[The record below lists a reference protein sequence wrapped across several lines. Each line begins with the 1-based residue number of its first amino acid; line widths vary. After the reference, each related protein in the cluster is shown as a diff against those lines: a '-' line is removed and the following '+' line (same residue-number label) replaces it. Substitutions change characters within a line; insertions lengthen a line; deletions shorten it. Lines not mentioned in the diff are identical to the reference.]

1 MSDEKKGVPYYVVYT
16 GVIAGEMRIG
26 SQKIL
31 SPVELDNE
39 KIIRDVAK
47 QIKEQKRL
55 KEVTILN
62 WKRLRK

>member
-1 MSDEKKGVPYYVVYT
+1 MSDKGIPYYVVYMAL
-16 GVIAGEMRIG
+16 IAGEMRFG
-26 SQKIL
+26 SQKVL

-39 KIIRDVAK
+39 KIIRDIAK
-47 QIKEQKRL
+47 QIKEQRHF